1 MSTDLYWLLLAS
13 FAAAAVVL
21 LYYVM
26 TTTSRRTRVAAL
38 LVLAV
43 GAWVVYTP
51 SSSLTQTRSS
61 SDEVIVAVVAYIA
74 MVLGMMAQYFY
85 VQAESGATK
94 VKFEWLPFLMP
105 LLASP
110 IIFIPLVS
118 IAVDA
123 GGGGAF
129 TRQKLMVYL
138 VAFQN
143 GFFWKQ
149 VFDQR
154 RIKAGDSGQPTPA
167 HAPGV

>member
-1 MSTDLYWLLLAS
+1 MTEDLYWLLAAS
-13 FAAAAVVL
+13 FAAVAVVL
-21 LYYVM
+21 LYYVI
-26 TTTSRRTRVAAL
+26 TSTSRRPRVTAL

-43 GAWVVYTP
+43 GAWVLYTLTP
-51 SSSLTQTRSS
+51 SLTQTRSS
-61 SDEVIVAVVAYIA
+61 TDEVIVAVIAYFA
-74 MVLGMMAQYFY
+74 MVLGMVAQYFY
-85 VQAESGATK
+85 VQAETGATK

-154 RIKAGDSGQPTPA
+154 RMRAGEPGQPTPA
-167 HAPGV
+167 LQ

>member
-1 MSTDLYWLLLAS
+1 MTSDLYWLLAAS
-13 FAAAAVVL
+13 FAVAAIIL

-26 TTTSRRTRVAAL
+26 TATSRRTRVAAL
-38 LVLAV
+38 LILAV
-43 GAWVVYTP
+43 GGWVVYTLTQ
-51 SSSLTQTRSS
+51 SLTQTRSS
-61 SDEVIVAVVAYIA
+61 SDEVTVAVVAYIA
-74 MVLGMMAQYFY
+74 MVLGMVAQYFY

-94 VKFEWLPFLMP
+94 VRFEWLPFLMP

-154 RIKAGDSGQPTPA
+154 RVKAGDAVHPTPA
-167 HAPGV
+167 GA

>member
-1 MSTDLYWLLLAS
+1 MTEDLYWLLTAS
-13 FAAAAVVL
+13 FAAVAVVL
-21 LYYVM
+21 LYYV
-26 TTTSRRTRVAAL
+26 TTSGSRRTRVTAL

-43 GAWVVYTP
+43 GAWILYTLTP
-51 SSSLTQTRSS
+51 SLTQTRSS
-61 SDEVIVAVVAYIA
+61 TDEVIVAVIAYFA
-74 MVLGMMAQYFY
+74 MVLGMIAQYFY
-85 VQAESGATK
+85 VQAEGGATR

-154 RIKAGDSGQPTPA
+154 RVKAGDSVQAPTALQP
-167 HAPGV
+167 

>member
-1 MSTDLYWLLLAS
+1 
-13 FAAAAVVL
+13 
-21 LYYVM
+21 
-26 TTTSRRTRVAAL
+26 
-38 LVLAV
+38 
-43 GAWVVYTP
+43 
-51 SSSLTQTRSS
+51 LTQTRSS
-61 SDEVIVAVVAYIA
+61 SDEVIVAVVAYLA
-74 MVLGMMAQYFY
+74 MVLGMVAQYFY

-123 GGGGAF
+123 SGGGAF

-154 RIKAGDSGQPTPA
+154 RVKAGDSVHPTPA
-167 HAPGV
+167 GA